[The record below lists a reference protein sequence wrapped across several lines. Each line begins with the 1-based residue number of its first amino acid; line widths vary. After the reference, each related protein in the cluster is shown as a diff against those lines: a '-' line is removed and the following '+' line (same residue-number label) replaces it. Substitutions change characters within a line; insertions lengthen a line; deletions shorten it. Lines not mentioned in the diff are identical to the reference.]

1 MWIQSAPAF
10 STADN
15 SLPRQVKSADNM
27 EGAICAMI
35 GLLWFNQVLKKAYH
49 NGYFANNQLFL

>member
-1 MWIQSAPAF
+1 M
-10 STADN
+10 
-15 SLPRQVKSADNM
+15 KSADNM
-27 EGAICAMI
+27 EGAISAMI